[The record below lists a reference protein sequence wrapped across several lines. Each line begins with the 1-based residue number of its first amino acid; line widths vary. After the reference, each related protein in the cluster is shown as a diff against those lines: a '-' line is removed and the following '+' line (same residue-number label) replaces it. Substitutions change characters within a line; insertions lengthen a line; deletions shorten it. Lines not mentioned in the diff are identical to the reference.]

1 MWLVCSAQL
10 IHYRNDHIWYYD
22 IYNTKSKWVS
32 VVLDI
37 EEWFYFVVQ
46 AYGVVTGCYLYD

>member
-10 IHYRNDHIWYYD
+10 IHCRNDHIWYYD